1 MIFARTLKAA
11 AAAAI
16 VACSAGV
23 AVVASAFALYA
34 LLRLALNPAASAAIV
49 ATLFALIGVTAAL
62 LTARTLETDT
72 PSDAASALG
81 FDPALIGKIT
91 ELAGDHP
98 LLTAGATLAAGAL
111 ALKNP
116 DFVAGLIK
124 AIVDG
129 QLGSDPGKKPGG

>member
-49 ATLFALIGVTAAL
+49 GIRHEDPTYRGRILGAMLP
-62 LTARTLETDT
+62 
-72 PSDAASALG
+72 PSI
-81 FDPALIGKIT
+81 F
-91 ELAGDHP
+91 
-98 LLTAGATLAAGAL
+98 
-111 ALKNP
+111 
-116 DFVAGLIK
+116 
-124 AIVDG
+124 
-129 QLGSDPGKKPGG
+129 